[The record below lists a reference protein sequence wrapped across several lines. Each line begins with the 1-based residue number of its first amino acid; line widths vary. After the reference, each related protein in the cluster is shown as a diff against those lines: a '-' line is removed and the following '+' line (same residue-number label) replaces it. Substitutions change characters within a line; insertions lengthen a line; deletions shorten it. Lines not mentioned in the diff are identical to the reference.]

1 MKKIIIAVS
10 TGITEG
16 SKVKRSLINNRKYVA
31 SNQKNTS
38 YLYVKEKGRVKRIEV
53 DTRYT
58 ELRIKLKDS
67 MRKGEKLTCKVEI
80 LDDDEIKFLV
90 IKKKL
95 DLEIYYNVKN
105 IQIY

>member
-1 MKKIIIAVS
+1 MKKIIIAVF
-10 TGITEG
+10 TGTIEG

-53 DTRYT
+53 DTRYA
-58 ELRIKLKDS
+58 ELRIKLKYI
-67 MRKGEKLTCKVEI
+67 MRKGKKLTCKVEI
-80 LDDDEIKFLV
+80 LDDEIKLLA

-95 DLEIYYNVKN
+95 DLKIYYNIKN

>member
-1 MKKIIIAVS
+1 MKKIIIAVF
-10 TGITEG
+10 TGTIEG

-53 DTRYT
+53 DTRYA
-58 ELRIKLKDS
+58 ELRIKLKYI
-67 MRKGEKLTCKVEI
+67 MRKGKKLTCKVEI
-80 LDDDEIKFLV
+80 LDDEIKLLA

-95 DLEIYYNVKN
+95 DLKIYYNVKN

>member
-53 DTRYT
+53 DTRYA
-58 ELRIKLKDS
+58 ELRIKLKYI
-67 MRKGEKLTCKVEI
+67 MRKGKKLTCKVEI
-80 LDDDEIKFLV
+80 LDDEIKLLA

-95 DLEIYYNVKN
+95 DLKIYYNIKN